1 MCYHGGPKEGQPEEL
16 DEDVEED
23 DSPPVAEIAEIDSG
37 NEPTDGYGSEVV
49 RDPTKGQS
57 TVGENGESFKD
68 KTLFLREAKFSGK
81 RGAKQ
86 LERKRE
92 GRKGSI
98 SIADYTIPY
107 YQAEPPPPADPGFT
121 IVQSPTF
128 LWANATLQVLS
139 SGVNRTNSGRLSGG
153 GSKVLVRKNHFS
165 SMKPRKL
172 RMCDQGHLFYNPI
185 VGEKMVKENRAIG
198 AYPFDT

>member
-1 MCYHGGPKEGQPEEL
+1 MRYHGGPKEGQPEEL
-16 DEDVEED
+16 DEDVKED
-23 DSPPVAEIAEIDSG
+23 DSPPVAEIVEIDSG
-37 NEPTDGYGSEVV
+37 NEPTNGYGSEVV
-49 RDPTKGQS
+49 RDPTKGKTPS

-68 KTLFLREAKFSGK
+68 KTLFLREAKFLGK
-81 RGAKQ
+81 RVAKQ

-92 GRKGSI
+92 GQKCSI

-107 YQAEPPPPADPGFT
+107 YQAEHPPPADPGFT
-121 IVQSPTF
+121 IQSPTF
-128 LWANATLQVLS
+128 LSVNATLQVLS
-139 SGVNRTNSGRLSGG
+139 SGVNH
-153 GSKVLVRKNHFS
+153 KVLVRKNHFS

-185 VGEKMVKENRAIG
+185 VKENRAIG

>member
-1 MCYHGGPKEGQPEEL
+1 MCYHDGPKEGQPEEL
-16 DEDVEED
+16 NEDVEED
-23 DSPPVAEIAEIDSG
+23 DSLPPI
-37 NEPTDGYGSEVV
+37 DGYGSKVV

-81 RGAKQ
+81 R
-86 LERKRE
+86 R
-92 GRKGSI
+92 
-98 SIADYTIPY
+98 
-107 YQAEPPPPADPGFT
+107 PPPTNPGFT
-121 IVQSPTF
+121 IVQFPTF

-139 SGVNRTNSGRLSGG
+139 SGVNWTNSGRLSGG

-172 RMCDQGHLFYNPI
+172 RMCDQGHLFHDPI
-185 VGEKMVKENRAIG
+185 VGEKMLKENRVIG